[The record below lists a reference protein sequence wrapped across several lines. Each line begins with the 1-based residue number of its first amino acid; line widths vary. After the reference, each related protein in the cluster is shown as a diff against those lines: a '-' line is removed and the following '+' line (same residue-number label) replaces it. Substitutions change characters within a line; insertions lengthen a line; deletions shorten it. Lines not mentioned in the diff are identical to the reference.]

1 MNEHIETSSV
11 APSNESAGSE
21 STTPRRGFA
30 AMSPDVLRSISSRGG
45 RSAHK
50 LGVAHR
56 FTSAEA
62 ADAGRKGGHASAA
75 KRRQARQQD
84 SS

>member
-1 MNEHIETSSV
+1 MNDQIETSSA
-11 APSNESAGSE
+11 APSSELAGSE
-21 STTPRRGFA
+21 NSTPRRGFA

-75 KRRQARQQD
+75 KRRQARQEE
-84 SS
+84 S